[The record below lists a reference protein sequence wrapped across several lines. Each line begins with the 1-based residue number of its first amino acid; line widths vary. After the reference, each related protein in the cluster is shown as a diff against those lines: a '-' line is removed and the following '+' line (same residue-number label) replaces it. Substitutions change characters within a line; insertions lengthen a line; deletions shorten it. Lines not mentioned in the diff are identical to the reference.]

1 MQTEPVDERID
12 LQGRSLRQHTARGTL
27 INAAF
32 QIGLA
37 GLGLLRRV
45 LIAAFLTRGEF
56 GVWGIIVTTLTTL
69 AWLKQLGIGDK
80 YIQQDE
86 PDQEAAYQKAFT
98 LEFLLAL
105 GFFALLLVAMPIY
118 GLAYGHAE
126 IIVPGVVLAISVPI
140 SAFETP
146 LWIAYR
152 RMQFVRQRTL
162 AAVDPVVAFVA
173 TVVFG
178 ILGTGYW
185 CLVIGSIAGS
195 IAGAIVATASSPY
208 KPRIRFDRSTLREY
222 ASFSWPLFGYQLSNL
237 AGIQAVMLVAAR
249 TVGIGGVG
257 SIALAT
263 SISAFAER
271 VDAIVSQTIY
281 PAVCAV
287 RDRTELMFE

>member
-1 MQTEPVDERID
+1 MSTEGVEERID

-86 PDQEAAYQKAFT
+86 PDQEAAFQKAFT
-98 LEFLLAL
+98 LE
-105 GFFALLLVAMPIY
+105 LLLSTLFFLFLCVALPVY
-118 GLAYGHAE
+118 GVVYGQSE
-126 IIVPGVVLAISVPI
+126 IILPGIVLAASVPL

-146 LWIAYR
+146 VLIAYR

-162 AAVDPVVAFVA
+162 SAIDPVIALVVTVARGAAGAGYWSLVIGVVAGSVAGGIVA
-173 TVVFG
+173 TV
-178 ILGTGYW
+178 T
-185 CLVIGSIAGS
+185 
-195 IAGAIVATASSPY
+195 SPY
-208 KPRIRFDRSTLREY
+208 RLRLRFDK
-222 ASFSWPLFGYQLSNL
+222 
-237 AGIQAVMLVAAR
+237 
-249 TVGIGGVG
+249 
-257 SIALAT
+257 AT
-263 SISAFAER
+263 MKE
-271 VDAIVSQTIY
+271 
-281 PAVCAV
+281 
-287 RDRTELMFE
+287 